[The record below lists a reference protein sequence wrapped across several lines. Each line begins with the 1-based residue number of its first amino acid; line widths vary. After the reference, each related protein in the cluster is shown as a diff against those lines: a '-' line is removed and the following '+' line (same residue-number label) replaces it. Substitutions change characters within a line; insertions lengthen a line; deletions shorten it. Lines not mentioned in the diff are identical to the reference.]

1 MCYNKQA
8 ELVGLVFATAFTAD
22 VPSVDL
28 SLFFSFF
35 QTLFSFLSLAK
46 SMEDNDMTNSML
58 VGSGARSGPNCWGN
72 SSNTFQ
78 ALCRF
83 DTCPF
88 HFETV

>member
-1 MCYNKQA
+1 M
-8 ELVGLVFATAFTAD
+8 AD

-28 SLFFSFF
+28 SLYFCFL
-35 QTLFSFLSLAK
+35 QTLFSFLSLIK
-46 SMEDNDMTNSML
+46 SMEDKDMPNSML

-72 SSNTFQ
+72 LSGTFQ

-88 HFETV
+88 HFETA